1 MKIPRCDIATH
12 GLKGALRSQGGCR
25 FSTPPRYNS
34 NCTKERSS
42 STSQVPATIAVS
54 GWIWLWYKLICTRDW
69 VESTQSETPEGS
81 FQSERGDGTCPWQA
95 PFSLFPCNATPSP
108 WCCQIMFQL
117 NLAGNKTTRR

>member
-42 STSQVPATIAVS
+42 AEV
-54 GWIWLWYKLICTRDW
+54 CTRDRLGGICMYA
-69 VESTQSETPEGS
+69 ESTQSETPEGTLES
-81 FQSERGDGTCPWQA
+81 
-95 PFSLFPCNATPSP
+95 SLEGGEGCVYY
-108 WCCQIMFQL
+108 
-117 NLAGNKTTRR
+117 